1 METSGICIYIIIRL
15 KKLTLVVLQENMVY
29 YNICARQKN
38 GQCLD
43 W

>member
-15 KKLTLVVLQENMVY
+15 KKLTLVVLQENIY
-29 YNICARQKN
+29 YNMCGRQKN